1 MPDQYVSPLTDFGF
15 KRLFGTESNK
25 ELLIDLL
32 NQVLPPCHQVKELSY
47 TSPERLGATAMH
59 RKAVFDLYCTAPDGA
74 RFVVEMQKAPQ
85 NFFKDRSVYYSTFP
99 IQEQSTQGD
108 WGFQL
113 SAVYTLG
120 ILDFVFEED
129 KDDDEVRHVVVLKN
143 QKCKVFYDKLT
154 FIYLE
159 LPKFRKT
166 EAELETRFDKWM
178 YALRHLPKF
187 NEPPAV
193 LHEPIFQKLFEAA
206 SIARF
211 SPDELFDYRQSL
223 KYYRDMKN
231 VIDTSLGEG
240 MAKGMAKGMEK
251 GLAQGIAQG
260 MAQGME
266 EGIKE
271 GMKEGMK
278 EGLAKGLAEGRKEAK
293 RVAACNAIQL
303 GLDDASVA
311 KITGL
316 SKAEVARLRKKGGIS

>member
-1 MPDQYVSPLTDFGF
+1 
-15 KRLFGTESNK
+15 
-25 ELLIDLL
+25 
-32 NQVLPPCHQVKELSY
+32 
-47 TSPERLGATAMH
+47 
-59 RKAVFDLYCTAPDGA
+59 
-74 RFVVEMQKAPQ
+74 
-85 NFFKDRSVYYSTFP
+85 
-99 IQEQSTQGD
+99 
-108 WGFQL
+108 
-113 SAVYTLG
+113 VYTLG
-120 ILDFVFEED
+120 ILDFIFEED

-178 YALRHLPKF
+178 YALRHLSQF
-187 NEPPAV
+187 NAPPAV

-206 SIARF
+206 STARF

-223 KYYRDMKN
+223 KYYRDMRN
-231 VIDTSLGEG
+231 VINTSLGEG

-251 GLAQGIAQG
+251 GMAQGIAQG

-271 GMKEGMK
+271 GMKEGI
-278 EGLAKGLAEGRKEAK
+278 AKGLAEGRKEEK
-293 RVAACNAIQL
+293 RATARNAIQL
-303 GLDDASVA
+303 GLDDTAIA

-316 SKAEVARLRKKGGIS
+316 SKTEVARLRKKGGM

>member
-1 MPDQYVSPLTDFGF
+1 MSIPDKYVSPLTDFGF

-47 TSPERLGATAMH
+47 ANSERLGATAMH

-99 IQEQSTQGD
+99 IQEQSIQGD
-108 WGFQL
+108 WDFRL

-120 ILDFVFEED
+120 ILDFIFDED
-129 KDDDEVRHVVVLKN
+129 KDDNEVRHVVVLKN
-143 QKCKVFYDKLT
+143 QNCEVFYDKLT

-178 YALRHLPKF
+178 YALRHLSQF
-187 NEPPAV
+187 NAPPAV

-206 SIARF
+206 STARF

-223 KYYRDMKN
+223 KYYRDMRN
-231 VIDTSLGEG
+231 VINTSLGEG

-251 GLAQGIAQG
+251 G

-266 EGIKE
+266 EGVKE
-271 GMKEGMK
+271 GMKEGI
-278 EGLAKGLAEGRKEAK
+278 AKGLAEGRKEEK
-293 RVAACNAIQL
+293 RATARNAIQL

-316 SKAEVARLRKKGGIS
+316 SKAEVARLRKKGGM